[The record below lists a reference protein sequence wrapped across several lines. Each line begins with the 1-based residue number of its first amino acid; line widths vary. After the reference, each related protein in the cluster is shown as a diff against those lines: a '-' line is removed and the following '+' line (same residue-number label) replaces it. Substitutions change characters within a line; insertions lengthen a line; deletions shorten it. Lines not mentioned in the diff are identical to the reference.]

1 MRRNK
6 PGTRQADLWAWDIED
21 VSNMQGP
28 LAVQEYIQEL
38 IRNDPSN
45 VQKICEPPKDV
56 DINVWQY
63 EHLRQFI
70 LELNLLATQLKGVCT
85 SQTCPKMKAA
95 DDWLYLCAAHK
106 TPQECSAIDYMIHNL
121 DQSTSILQNI
131 KNYNSRVSIPQSA
144 VKNLA
149 PIVRRLYR
157 LFTHTYYNHRQAF
170 LDFEKEMYLCSRF
183 TEYALKFDMMA
194 PKLLTIPQSE
204 LNIKDNN

>member
-6 PGTRQADLWAWDIED
+6 PGTRQADLWSWDIEN
-21 VSNMQGP
+21 VSEMNGP

-38 IRNDPSN
+38 IRNDPSDIE
-45 VQKICEPPKDV
+45 KICTPPSDI
-56 DINVWQY
+56 DINIWQY

-70 LELNLLATQLKGVCT
+70 LELNLLVTQLKGVCT
-85 SQTCPKMKAA
+85 CQTCPKMKAA

-106 TPQECSAIDYMIHNL
+106 NAQECSAIDYMIHNL

-131 KNYNSRVSIPQSA
+131 KNYDSRVKISQSG

-157 LFTHTYYNHRQAF
+157 LFAHTYFNHREAF
-170 LDFEKEMYLCSRF
+170 IDFE
-183 TEYALKFDMMA
+183 FDMMA
-194 PKLLTIPQSE
+194 AKLLTIPREE
-204 LNIKDNN
+204 LDIRDAD